1 MTSMS
6 SLAQRTNVRDR
17 AHARGTIM
25 AALDIGSS
33 KVTCMISRR
42 GDATDGEPRVSGAG
56 AQGTKG
62 VRSGA
67 VVDLDNLERSIRLA
81 VEQAERAADIRI
93 SDVVLGVSG
102 PELRSDIVRAKLPMG
117 GREITAQHIRDAR
130 IAALESFQ
138 PQGREI
144 LHSAPLGF
152 TVDSTGGIRDPRGM
166 FAEALTAS
174 FLVVSAP
181 TAGLRNIV
189 QCVSRAH
196 LNPTAILAAPFA
208 SGLACLVEDE
218 AEQGA
223 MVIDF
228 GAGVISAAAFC
239 DGGLIH
245 VETLPMGGS
254 RATSDLAQGLGT
266 TFAAAERMKTLHG
279 AVGLSEVG
287 ALEMVE
293 APRLGPDGRLE
304 AHQCSRADIA
314 QVLRPRIEEIL
325 ELMDGRLSKAS
336 AAGRPLPRRIVLTG
350 GSSQLP
356 SLQELAEDV
365 FRAPV
370 RLARPANIKGLGE
383 TYSSPAFAAA
393 AGLLRWELMGG
404 PDPSRSSGDR
414 AAMDH
419 GSGLMKR
426 VFGWVQ
432 ENF

>member
-1 MTSMS
+1 MTAMS

-17 AHARGTIM
+17 VHARGTIM

-33 KVTCMISRR
+33 KVTCLISRR
-42 GDATDGEPRVSGAG
+42 GDATDGEPRVAGAG

-81 VEQAERAADIRI
+81 VEQAERAADVRI
-93 SDVVLGVSG
+93 SEVVLGVSG
-102 PELRSDIVRAKLPMG
+102 PDLRSDVVRAKLPMG
-117 GREITAQHIRDAR
+117 GREITVQHIRDAR

-138 PQGREI
+138 SQGREI

-152 TVDSTGGIRDPRGM
+152 IVDSTGGIKDPRGM

-196 LNPTAILAAPFA
+196 LQPTAILAAPFA
-208 SGLACLVEDE
+208 AGLACLVEDE

-228 GAGVISAAAFC
+228 GAGVTSAAAFC

-336 AAGRPLPRRIVLTG
+336 ASGRPLPRRIVLTG

-356 SLQELAEDV
+356 SLQALAEDV

-414 AAMDH
+414 AATDH

>member
-1 MTSMS
+1 MS
-6 SLAQRTNVRDR
+6 SLAQRTHVRDR
-17 AHARGTIM
+17 ANARGTIM

-42 GDATDGEPRVSGAG
+42 GDATDGEPRVAGAG

-81 VEQAERAADIRI
+81 VEQAERAADVRI
-93 SDVVLGVSG
+93 TDVVLGVSG
-102 PELRSDIVRAKLPMG
+102 PDLRSDVVRARLPMG
-117 GREITAQHIRDAR
+117 GREITPQHIRDAR

-138 PQGREI
+138 SQGREI

-152 TVDSTGGIRDPRGM
+152 TVDSTGGIKDPRGM
-166 FAEALTAS
+166 FAESLTAS

-196 LNPTAILAAPFA
+196 LQPTAILAAPFA

-228 GAGVISAAAFC
+228 GAGVTSAAAFC

-266 TFAAAERMKTLHG
+266 TFAAAERMKTMYG

-287 ALEMVE
+287 ALDMVE

-304 AHQCSRADIA
+304 AHQCSKADIA

-336 AAGRPLPRRIVLTG
+336 ATGRPLPRRIVLTG

-356 SLQELAEDV
+356 CLQELAEDV

-370 RLARPANIKGLGE
+370 RLAMPANVKGLGE

-393 AGLLRWELMGG
+393 AGLLRWDLMGG

>member
-1 MTSMS
+1 MS

-17 AHARGTIM
+17 ANARGTIM

-42 GDATDGEPRVSGAG
+42 GDATDGEPRVAGAG

-81 VEQAERAADIRI
+81 VEQAERAADVRI
-93 SDVVLGVSG
+93 TDVVLGVSG
-102 PELRSDIVRAKLPMG
+102 PDLRSDVVRARLPMG
-117 GREITAQHIRDAR
+117 GREITPQHIRDAR
-130 IAALESFQ
+130 FAALESFQ
-138 PQGREI
+138 SQGREI

-152 TVDSTGGIRDPRGM
+152 TVDTTGGIKDPRGM
-166 FAEALTAS
+166 YAESLTAS

-196 LNPTAILAAPFA
+196 LQPTAILAAPFA

-228 GAGVISAAAFC
+228 GAGVTSAAAFC
-239 DGGLIH
+239 DGGLVH

-266 TFAAAERMKTLHG
+266 TFAAAERMKTMYG

-287 ALEMVE
+287 ALDMVE

-304 AHQCSRADIA
+304 AHQCSKADIA

-336 AAGRPLPRRIVLTG
+336 ASGRPLPRRIVLTG

-356 SLQELAEDV
+356 CLQELAEDV

-370 RLARPANIKGLGE
+370 RLAKPANVKGLGE

-404 PDPSRSSGDR
+404 PDPSRGSGDR

-419 GSGLMKR
+419 GTGLMKR

>member
-1 MTSMS
+1 MS

-17 AHARGTIM
+17 ANARGTIM

-42 GDATDGEPRVSGAG
+42 GDATDGEPRVAGAG

-81 VEQAERAADIRI
+81 VEQAERAADVRI
-93 SDVVLGVSG
+93 TDVVLGVSG
-102 PELRSDIVRAKLPMG
+102 PDLRSDVVRARLPMG
-117 GREITAQHIRDAR
+117 GREITPQHIRDAR

-138 PQGREI
+138 SQGREI

-152 TVDSTGGIRDPRGM
+152 TVDSTGGIKDPRGM
-166 FAEALTAS
+166 FAESLTAS

-196 LNPTAILAAPFA
+196 LQPTAILAAPFA

-228 GAGVISAAAFC
+228 GAGVTSAAAFC

-266 TFAAAERMKTLHG
+266 TFAAAERMKTLYG

-287 ALEMVE
+287 ALDMVE

-304 AHQCSRADIA
+304 AHQCAKADIA

-336 AAGRPLPRRIVLTG
+336 ASGRPLPRRIVLTG

-356 SLQELAEDV
+356 CLQELAEDV

-370 RLARPANIKGLGE
+370 RLAKPANVKGLGE

-404 PDPSRSSGDR
+404 PDPSRGGGDR

>member
-1 MTSMS
+1 MS
-6 SLAQRTNVRDR
+6 TLAQRSQTRDR
-17 AHARGTIM
+17 AHGRGSVM

-33 KVTCMISRR
+33 KVACLIARR
-42 GDATDGEPRVSGAG
+42 ADSTEGEPRIAGAG

-81 VEQAERAADIRI
+81 VEQAERAADVRI
-93 SDVVLGVSG
+93 TDVVLGVSG
-102 PELRSDIVRAKLPMG
+102 PDLRSDVVRAVLPLN
-117 GREITAQHIRDAR
+117 GREVTAQHIRDVR
-130 IAALESFQ
+130 IAALESFK

-152 TVDSTGGIRDPRGM
+152 SVDGTGGVKDPRGM
-166 FAEALTAS
+166 FAENLTAS
-174 FLVVSAP
+174 FIVVSAP

-196 LNPTAILAAPFA
+196 LNATAILAAPFA

-223 MVIDF
+223 MLIDF
-228 GAGVISAAAFC
+228 GAGVTSAAAFH
-239 DGGLIH
+239 DGGLVH

-266 TFAAAERMKTLHG
+266 TYAAAERMKIQHG
-279 AVGLSEVG
+279 AASLAAAG
-287 ALEMVE
+287 ALDMVE
-293 APRLGPDGRLE
+293 APRLGQDGRLE

-314 QVLRPRIEEIL
+314 QVLRPRVEEIL

-350 GSSQLP
+350 GSSQMP
-356 SLQELAEDV
+356 CLQELAEDV

-370 RLARPANIKGLGE
+370 RLARPANVKGLGE

-393 AGLLRWELMGG
+393 AGLLRWDLMGG
-404 PDPSRSSGDR
+404 PDPSRFSGDR
-414 AAMDH
+414 TAADSG
-419 GSGLMKR
+419 GSLLGQ

-432 ENF
+432 KNF

>member
-1 MTSMS
+1 MS
-6 SLAQRTNVRDR
+6 SLAQRSFVRDR
-17 AHARGTIM
+17 SHGRGTVM

-33 KVTCMISRR
+33 KVTCLISRR
-42 GDATDGEPRVSGAG
+42 GDATDGEPRVAGAG
-56 AQGTKG
+56 AQTTKG

-81 VEQAERAADIRI
+81 VEQAERTADVRI
-93 SDVVLGVSG
+93 TDVVLGVSG
-102 PELRSDIVRAKLPMG
+102 PDLRSDVVRAKLPMG
-117 GREITAQHIRDAR
+117 GREITAQHVRDAR
-130 IAALESFQ
+130 MAALESFQ
-138 PQGREI
+138 PAGREI

-152 TVDSTGGIRDPRGM
+152 AVDSTGGIKDPRGM
-166 FAEALTAS
+166 FAETLTVS

-196 LNPTAILAAPFA
+196 LNPVAILAAPYA
-208 SGLACLVEDE
+208 AGLAVLVEDE

-228 GAGVISAAAFC
+228 GAGVTSAAAFC
-239 DGGLIH
+239 DGGLVH
-245 VETLPMGGS
+245 VETLPMGGA
-254 RATSDLAQGLGT
+254 RASSDLAQGLGT
-266 TFAAAERMKTLHG
+266 TFAAAERLKTLHG
-279 AVGLSEVG
+279 AVGLSDVG

-304 AHQCSRADIA
+304 ANLCSRADLA

-336 AAGRPLPRRIVLTG
+336 ATGRPLPRRIVLTG

-356 SLQELAEDV
+356 CLQELAEDV

-370 RLARPANIKGLGE
+370 RLAMPANIKGLGE

-393 AGLLRWELMGG
+393 AGLLRWELMSG
-404 PDPSRSSGDR
+404 PDASRGSGDR
-414 AAMDH
+414 SATDQ
-419 GSGLMKR
+419 GSGLIKR

>member
-1 MTSMS
+1 MS
-6 SLAQRTNVRDR
+6 SLAQRTHVRDR
-17 AHARGTIM
+17 ANARGTIM

-42 GDATDGEPRVSGAG
+42 GDATDGEPRVAGAG

-81 VEQAERAADIRI
+81 VEQAERAADVRI
-93 SDVVLGVSG
+93 TDVVLGVSG
-102 PELRSDIVRAKLPMG
+102 PDLRSDVVRARLPMG
-117 GREITAQHIRDAR
+117 GREITPQHIRDAR

-138 PQGREI
+138 SQGREI

-152 TVDSTGGIRDPRGM
+152 TVDSTGGIKDPRGM
-166 FAEALTAS
+166 FAESLTAS

-196 LNPTAILAAPFA
+196 LQPTAILAAPFA

-228 GAGVISAAAFC
+228 GAGVTSAAAFC

-266 TFAAAERMKTLHG
+266 TFAAAERMKTLYG

-287 ALEMVE
+287 ALDMVE

-304 AHQCSRADIA
+304 AHQCAKADIA

-336 AAGRPLPRRIVLTG
+336 ASGRPLPRRIVLTG

-356 SLQELAEDV
+356 CLQELAEDV

-370 RLARPANIKGLGE
+370 RLAKPANVKGLGE

-393 AGLLRWELMGG
+393 AGLLRWDLMGG

>member
-1 MTSMS
+1 MS

-17 AHARGTIM
+17 ANARGTIM

-42 GDATDGEPRVSGAG
+42 GDATDGEPRVAGAG

-81 VEQAERAADIRI
+81 VEQAERAADVRI
-93 SDVVLGVSG
+93 TDVVLGVSG
-102 PELRSDIVRAKLPMG
+102 PDLRSDVVRARLPMG
-117 GREITAQHIRDAR
+117 GREITPQHIRDAR

-138 PQGREI
+138 SQGREI

-152 TVDSTGGIRDPRGM
+152 TVDSTGGIKDPRGM
-166 FAEALTAS
+166 FAESLTAS

-196 LNPTAILAAPFA
+196 LQPTAILAAPFA

-228 GAGVISAAAFC
+228 GAGVTSAAAFC

-266 TFAAAERMKTLHG
+266 TFAAAERMKTLYG

-287 ALEMVE
+287 ALDMVE

-304 AHQCSRADIA
+304 AHQCAKADIA

-336 AAGRPLPRRIVLTG
+336 ASGRPLPRRIVLTG

-356 SLQELAEDV
+356 CLQELAEDV

-370 RLARPANIKGLGE
+370 RLAKPANVKGLGE

-393 AGLLRWELMGG
+393 AGLLRWDLMGG
-404 PDPSRSSGDR
+404 PDPSRGGGDR